1 MSSPTVPTGRGTSP
15 EGTRP
20 DTAPRG
26 GQGDQLHSA
35 QVPPEGMSDDEG
47 RLLIDD
53 IQDCPA
59 SIEHEHSAN
68 ALVDVK
74 SAPGDAE
81 NTSINKLSTP
91 LTVPVFGQPQ
101 VTSSGE
107 VNFASGASTNSRIEP
122 AAFAFSNNMAKISE
136 QDLTLMKTTS
146 SPKHKKKPHQ
156 ETNAS
161 SVFALRSDN
170 SHSLVSTPRTSMGSH
185 DFGVSQGDS
194 SNGKRQKRSKG
205 KNESQPSK
213 KRKESSIE
221 EHNRSTSPTGSD
233 GTSSKKHKPV
243 QRDRGTCVHSKAVQS
258 DVDCSLFDLEVG
270 ATRLVE
276 MTVVCKM
283 ENNELYIVAKW
294 KDQEFSGILTDGH
307 PPAYLPY
314 MKKRSATVASSSN
327 SSNGS
332 ACGDLNDRA
341 TSSGASTPSKSRQPP
356 LTPRDSKKRLPSSET
371 KRKLSCSIARPG
383 SSLDPGDDDNELEVE
398 NAGGSMSSLEAFKL
412 VEIPGRK
419 TMHICPIE
427 GCQHRYARGE
437 EMEYHKATAHGK
449 RAVMYEATCCQTDI
463 SAFRRCS
470 VETDVEGLVPDKPP
484 RSSTPPEEKP
494 VDHVSDAS
502 TSAESAVKLEEP
514 AKSPAGYSD
523 ISDDGVAPQLQKEE
537 PTADVRAPLLIT
549 TGLPSS
555 STSGAAN
562 ILTSPE
568 FAPSPPREAAPEA
581 LPAVPQQQP
590 QIAKISRPSSMPM
603 APATPTPVQSSFQP
617 VSVPVTPSPG
627 GMYMS
632 SFAHQMMPPY
642 AAQVAAT
649 PTANAAPSP
658 QHQQQFSKLSQ
669 QHMKQADDITAQ
681 SSMLSAAKTLQSPA
695 AAAAAAQS
703 LQRPFGLQMMQSGTA
718 GQHQAAMMQAAAAQ
732 AQMAQMHHLYMQ
744 QMAGAARNAQ
754 FSMAGTSAAGAHE
767 MAQLVALQAL
777 QQQQQNHF
785 ASMFQQK

>member
-1 MSSPTVPTGRGTSP
+1 
-15 EGTRP
+15 
-20 DTAPRG
+20 
-26 GQGDQLHSA
+26 
-35 QVPPEGMSDDEG
+35 MSDDEG

-107 VNFASGASTNSRIEP
+107 VNFAS
-122 AAFAFSNNMAKISE
+122 AFAFSNNMAKISE

-314 MKKRSATVASSSN
+314 MKKRAVSA
-327 SSNGS
+327 
-332 ACGDLNDRA
+332 LR
-341 TSSGASTPSKSRQPP
+341 
-356 LTPRDSKKRLPSSET
+356 
-371 KRKLSCSIARPG
+371 
-383 SSLDPGDDDNELEVE
+383 DDDNELEVE

-549 TGLPSS
+549 T
-555 STSGAAN
+555 
-562 ILTSPE
+562 
-568 FAPSPPREAAPEA
+568 EA

-754 FSMAGTSAAGAHE
+754 FSVSSY
-767 MAQLVALQAL
+767 L
-777 QQQQQNHF
+777 
-785 ASMFQQK
+785 K